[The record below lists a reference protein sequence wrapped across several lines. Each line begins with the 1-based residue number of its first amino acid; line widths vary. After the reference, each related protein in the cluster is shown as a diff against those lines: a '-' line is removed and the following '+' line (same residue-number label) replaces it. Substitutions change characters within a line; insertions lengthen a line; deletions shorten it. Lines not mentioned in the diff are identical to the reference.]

1 MPMVSAE
8 LVAAVTWYHKSCY
21 RSYTRITEAQSD
33 VEMEE
38 SVTNGYKHL

>member
-1 MPMVSAE
+1 MPMVNSE

-21 RSYTRITEAQSD
+21 RSYTRITEAKSD

-38 SVTNGYKHL
+38 SVNNGYKHI